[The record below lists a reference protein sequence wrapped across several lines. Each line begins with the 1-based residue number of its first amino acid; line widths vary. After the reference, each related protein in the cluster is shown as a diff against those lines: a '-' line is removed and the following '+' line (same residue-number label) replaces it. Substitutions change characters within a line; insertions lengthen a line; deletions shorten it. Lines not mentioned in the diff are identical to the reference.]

1 MLAHNLSQPAPALA
15 PAAPLT
21 VAEFGQRMAALGWH
35 EERLG
40 LAVSGGP
47 DSMALALCAQAW
59 AAAQGAQLVAFTV
72 DHALRPESAAEA
84 AQVQSWLQARGFEH
98 HILRWEHPPVLQAV
112 QHQARDARY
121 ALLAAACVAHNI
133 KGLALGHQLEDQ
145 AETVLLRFA
154 KGSGIDGLGA
164 MRPVTDHGDIT
175 LLRPLLDVP
184 KARLIATCDAAGQ
197 AFIADPSNHKP
208 QFARGRLR
216 SAADVLA
223 AEGLTPERLAD
234 LAERAA
240 LASSALDFYADQLQ
254 AVVVQFYP
262 AGYAELAL
270 PSLQEAPE
278 ETRLRVL
285 GRVLER
291 VGGKAAPLRHA
302 PLRELDQA
310 LRHQPYLA
318 QRTLHGCAIRA
329 VDGLC
334 RVVRE
339 LAATP
344 APTPLGPGE
353 TLVWD
358 GRFRLTLATDAPT
371 GLTVAALGLPEHKLL
386 DAVAPGLRQTL
397 PLGQARAALPALWRD
412 DELVAVADF
421 TGGAGILHCQ
431 PLLP

>member
-1 MLAHNLSQPAPALA
+1 MAHSLAHPAPALT

-21 VAEFGQRMAALGWH
+21 LAEFAHRMAALGWH
-35 EERLG
+35 GEVLA

-59 AAAQGAQLVAFTV
+59 GVVQNVRLVAFTV
-72 DHALRPESAAEA
+72 DHALRAESAAEA
-84 AQVQSWLQARGFEH
+84 TQVHDWLQARGLEH

-112 QHQARDARY
+112 QLQARNARY
-121 ALLAAACVAHNI
+121 ALLTAACHAHNI
-133 KGLALGHQLEDQ
+133 NHLALGHQLEDQ

-164 MRPVTDHGDIT
+164 MRPVTAGDDIT

-184 KARLIATCDAAGQ
+184 KARLIATCDAAKQ
-197 AFIADPSNHKP
+197 AFISDPSNHKP
-208 QFARGRLR
+208 HFARGRLR
-216 SAADVLA
+216 GAAGVLA

-240 LASSALDFYADQLQ
+240 LASTALDFYADQLQ
-254 AVVVQFYP
+254 AAVVHFYP

-270 PSLQEAPE
+270 PTLQEAPE

-310 LRHQPYLA
+310 LRQQPYLA
-318 QRTLHGCAIRA
+318 QRTLHGCAVRA

-344 APTPLGPGE
+344 APIPLAPGE
-353 TLVWD
+353 TMVWD
-358 GRFRLTLATDAPT
+358 GRFQLTLAADAPD

-386 DAVAPGLRQTL
+386 DAVAPGLRQRL
-397 PLGQARAALPALWRD
+397 PLGQARAALPALWQG
-412 DELVAVADF
+412 ETLVAVPDF
-421 TGGAGILHCQ
+421 AGGAGIVHCQ

>member
-1 MLAHNLSQPAPALA
+1 MTGHNLSPAAQA
-15 PAAPLT
+15 PVLVAPLT
-21 VAEFGQRMAALGWH
+21 LAEFATRMAALGWSGSV
-35 EERLG
+35 LA

-59 AAAQGAQLVAFTV
+59 AETQGVKLVAFTV

-84 AQVQSWLQARGFEH
+84 RQVQHWLQAHGLEH
-98 HILRWEHPPVLQAV
+98 HILHWEHPPILQAI
-112 QHQARDARY
+112 QHQARTARY
-121 ALLAAACVAHNI
+121 GLLASACQAYNI
-133 KGLALGHQLEDQ
+133 NHLALGHQLEDQ

-164 MRPVTDHGDIT
+164 MRPVTPHDGII

-197 AFIADPSNHKP
+197 AFITDPSNQKP

-240 LASSALDFYADQLQ
+240 LASTALDFYADQLQ
-254 AVVVQFYP
+254 AAVVQFYP
-262 AGYAELAL
+262 AGYAELEL
-270 PSLQEAPE
+270 PTFHAAPE

-285 GRVLER
+285 GRVLDR
-291 VGGKAAPLRHA
+291 VGCKAVPLRHA

-310 LRHQPYLA
+310 LQLQSYLA

-344 APTPLGPGE
+344 APIPLAPGE
-353 TLVWD
+353 TMVWD
-358 GRFRLTLATDAPT
+358 GRFQLTLATDAPT
-371 GLTVAALGLPEHKLL
+371 GLTVAALGLPEHKQL
-386 DAVAPGLRQTL
+386 DAVAPGLRQNL
-397 PLGQARAALPALWRD
+397 PLGQARAALPALWQG
-412 DELVAVADF
+412 ETLFAVPDF
-421 TGGAGILHCQ
+421 TGGKGIVLCRS
-431 PLLP
+431 LLG